1 MDPRFTTLFFLR
13 HQRGIAGTLQA
24 VFLPCAEALLPRQGR
39 EFQILRWLFCYW
51 PLE

>member
-24 VFLPCAEALLPRQGR
+24 VFYRVLRHYFLGR
-39 EFQILRWLFCYW
+39 DGNSRS
-51 PLE
+51 

>member
-24 VFLPCAEALLPRQGR
+24 FFMFYRVLRHYFRGR
-39 EFQILRWLFCYW
+39 DGNSRS
-51 PLE
+51 